1 MVPFWSAVIS
11 MQWQWWLDV
20 LRVMM
25 IHQQEGNEATHHHLS
40 QSE

>member
-11 MQWQWWLDV
+11 MQWQWLDV

-40 QSE
+40 QSD